1 MVTTS
6 IKTNDGEMISVDAK
20 TSAAD
25 IATLKVAAPCRFQE
39 FHYTGN
45 HPRGE
50 NSGNYEDVES
60 WLWESGLTLKNDDLS
75 ILLYSMGEITGIEA
89 LRHRG
94 KTLRYHVQRRNAGP
108 GDQYGYTTITEYRLI
123 SCE

>member
-1 MVTTS
+1 MATTS
-6 IKTNDGEMISVDAK
+6 IKTNDGATISVDAG

-25 IATLKVAAPCRFQE
+25 IATLKAAAPCRFQE

-45 HPRGE
+45 HPNGE
-50 NSGNYEDVES
+50 NSGNYEDVEV
-60 WLWESGLTLKNDDLS
+60 WLQAAGLTLKDDDFS
-75 ILLYSMGEITGIEA
+75 DLLYSMGEITGIET

-94 KTLRYHVQRRNAGP
+94 KTLRYHVQRRDAGRA
-108 GDQYGYTTITEYRLI
+108 DQYGYTTIAEYRLI

>member
-1 MVTTS
+1 MATTS
-6 IKTNDGEMISVDAK
+6 IKTNDGATISVDAG

-25 IATLKVAAPCRFQE
+25 IATLRAAKACRFRE

-50 NSGNYEDVES
+50 NSGNYEDIEA
-60 WLWESGLTLKNDDLS
+60 WLRESGLTIKDDDLS
-75 ILLYSMGEITGIEA
+75 ILLYSMDQTTGIEA
-89 LRHRG
+89 LTHRG

-108 GDQYGYTTITEYRLI
+108 GDQYGYTTIAEYRLI
-123 SCE
+123 SCK

>member
-1 MVTTS
+1 MAMQS
-6 IKTNDGEMISVDAK
+6 IKTNDGATIAVNAG

-25 IATLKVAAPCRFQE
+25 IATLKAAKACRFRE

-45 HPRGE
+45 HPNGE
-50 NSGNYEDVES
+50 NHGNYDDIES
-60 WLWESGLTLKNDDLS
+60 WLRESGLTLKNDDLS
-75 ILLYSMGEITGIEA
+75 ILLYSMDQTTGIET
-89 LRHRG
+89 LTHRG

-108 GDQYGYTTITEYRLI
+108 GDQYGYTTIAEYRLI

>member
-75 ILLYSMGEITGIEA
+75 ILLYSMGEITGIET
-89 LRHRG
+89 LTHRG

-108 GDQYGYTTITEYRLI
+108 GDQYGYTTIAEYRLI

>member
-1 MVTTS
+1 MATTS
-6 IKTNDGEMISVDAK
+6 IKTNDGATISVDAG

-25 IATLKVAAPCRFQE
+25 IVTLKAAKACRFQE

-50 NSGNYEDVES
+50 NSGNYEDIEA
-60 WLWESGLTLKNDDLS
+60 WLKAAGLTLKNDDLS

-108 GDQYGYTTITEYRLI
+108 GDQYGYTTIAEYRLI